1 MTVYVNHVN
10 RNFKIPRSDGNE
22 SIKKKLKPKIP
33 IGLISFA
40 VSFQL
45 DCKMVVFF
53 LKIGLVYGT

>member
-10 RNFKIPRSDGNE
+10 RNFKISRSDGNE
-22 SIKKKLKPKIP
+22 SIQKKLKPKNP

-53 LKIGLVYGT
+53 SKSV

>member
-22 SIKKKLKPKIP
+22 SIKKKLKPKNP

-40 VSFQL
+40 VSLQL

-53 LKIGLVYGT
+53 SKSV

>member
-22 SIKKKLKPKIP
+22 SIKKKKLKPKNP

-40 VSFQL
+40 VSLQL

-53 LKIGLVYGT
+53 SKSV